1 MLAARADDGE
11 FVDPAEIDTEDVG
24 VDEVDFLSASGVD
37 PDAVSAAG
45 ERAETGN
52 ERSRSR
58 KQVILDGL
66 AELEEPTVAEL
77 EEYASAAGVSRSYVE
92 TALEK
97 LRRRGEVT
105 KINGGYR
112 KL

>member
-1 MLAARADDGE
+1 MLAGRADDGE
-11 FVDPAEIDTEDVG
+11 FVDPAEIDTEGVG
-24 VDEVDFLSASGVD
+24 VDEVEFLSASGVD

-45 ERAETGN
+45 DRAETGN

-66 AELEEPTVAEL
+66 AELEEPTATEL
-77 EEYASAAGVSRSYVE
+77 ETYASAAGVSRSYVE

-105 KINGGYR
+105 KTDAGYR